1 MIILCAG
8 LFLSGA
14 VRAQVAVVDPAHIAQ
29 SIANSASEM
38 VHTSQ
43 TAEGMLNNFKETVK
57 IYEQHREY
65 FDKLRGVSN
74 LVKNARKVKE
84 CILLTGEISEL
95 YVTSYERMLSDRNFS
110 ADELSAIAAGYAR
123 LLERSAALLLELGDV
138 VNVTEMSM
146 TDKDRLDLIGNVYD
160 ELKDCRDL
168 TAYYT
173 RKNIAV
179 SSSRSREAQDMERF
193 MALYG
198 NDADRYW

>member
-1 MIILCAG
+1 MIATIVFIMETNRLIMLVESRIRGNVYVRFGGECLETYRSNAIRRRV
-8 LFLSGA
+8 LS
-14 VRAQVAVVDPAHIAQ
+14 
-29 SIANSASEM
+29 
-38 VHTSQ
+38 
-43 TAEGMLNNFKETVK
+43 LLKETVK

-179 SSSRSREAQDMERF
+179 SYSRSREAQDMERF